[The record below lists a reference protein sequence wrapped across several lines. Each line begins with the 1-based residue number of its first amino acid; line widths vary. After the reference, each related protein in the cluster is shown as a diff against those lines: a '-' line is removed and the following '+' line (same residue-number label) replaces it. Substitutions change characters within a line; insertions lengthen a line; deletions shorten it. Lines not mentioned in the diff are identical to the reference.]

1 MPLGLK
7 KYAFQLLERAHMV
20 NCKPSRTPVDT
31 DFKWGPDGVLVQDP
45 TLYRSLAKG
54 LQYLTFT
61 RPDLSYA
68 VITFLSWSA
77 KRQHTISRS
86 SDEAKYRGVA
96 NVVAETAWIR
106 NLLRELHSPLL
117 TATLVYCDNV
127 SAVYSDHQTL
137 VSDLEM
143 GIRFILMVN
152 KQGQTRLAQ
161 YYEYLT
167 LEERRALEGE
177 IVRKCLARNEQQ
189 CSFVEHRNYKIVYR
203 RYASLFFLVGV
214 DNEENELAILEFI
227 HLLVETMDRHF
238 GNVCELDIMFHL
250 EKAHFMLEEMVMN
263 GCIVETSKANILAP
277 IQLMDKAS

>member
-1 MPLGLK
+1 
-7 KYAFQLLERAHMV
+7 
-20 NCKPSRTPVDT
+20 
-31 DFKWGPDGVLVQDP
+31 
-45 TLYRSLAKG
+45 
-54 LQYLTFT
+54 
-61 RPDLSYA
+61 
-68 VITFLSWSA
+68 
-77 KRQHTISRS
+77 
-86 SDEAKYRGVA
+86 
-96 NVVAETAWIR
+96 
-106 NLLRELHSPLL
+106 
-117 TATLVYCDNV
+117 
-127 SAVYSDHQTL
+127 
-137 VSDLEM
+137 M

-227 HLLVETMDRHF
+227 HLVVETMDRHF
-238 GNVCELDIMFHL
+238 GNVVSTFPSCELDIMFHL

-263 GCIVETSKANILAP
+263 GCIVETSKSNILTP
-277 IQLMDKAS
+277 IQLLDKAS